1 MATVN
6 VQNLNLCNESCNS
19 WAPSMYTYSSQVD
32 SLNTITSSGY
42 FAPIAGQLRV
52 GDYLFISDATGLQSG
67 KGVYYVA
74 TVDLG
79 NKLVNLSPL
88 ISQLGS
94 VSTQITLSP
103 LTFSSGL
110 DEAVIMTP
118 NTGYIINNLTIVG
131 NYYLILPSPSTLSLG
146 NTITVAYGNN
156 VTGVNLYINQNAGQQ
171 ITMPDGTTTTTVGST
186 GYLILNS
193 PSDAVT
199 LIVSG
204 ATSITTSFGTTNV
217 GGTIECL

>member
-1 MATVN
+1 
-6 VQNLNLCNESCNS
+6 
-19 WAPSMYTYSSQVD
+19 
-32 SLNTITSSGY
+32 
-42 FAPIAGQLRV
+42 
-52 GDYLFISDATGLQSG
+52 
-67 KGVYYVA
+67 
-74 TVDLG
+74 
-79 NKLVNLSPL
+79 
-88 ISQLGS
+88 
-94 VSTQITLSP
+94 
-103 LTFSSGL
+103 
-110 DEAVIMTP
+110 MTP

-186 GYLILNS
+186 GYLILNL